1 MKKPVVNFKF
11 AKLKRTY
18 WPNWSDVSK
27 SSLKTAIFEDLIA
40 DTINKRFGHF
50 SKPLDVMS

>member
-1 MKKPVVNFKF
+1 MKKHVVNFKF

-18 WPNWSDVSK
+18 WPNWSDESK
-27 SSLKTAIFEDLIA
+27 SGLKTVIFEDLIA

-50 SKPLDVMS
+50 SKHSDVMS